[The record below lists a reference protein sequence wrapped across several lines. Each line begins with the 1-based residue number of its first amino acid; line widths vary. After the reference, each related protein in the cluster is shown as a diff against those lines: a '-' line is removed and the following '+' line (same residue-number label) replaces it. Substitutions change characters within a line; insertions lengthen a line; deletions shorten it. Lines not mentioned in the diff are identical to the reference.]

1 MSKSK
6 IKFKFNKSEVKALF
20 DLLTAVDFNRIED
33 QSKRIMIRFILEK
46 VYFKLAKRLTR
57 QFDET
62 SVSFNEAESVALFE
76 VLTTLDDLDIPDYER
91 NVKNNIVTEIHSKMI
106 V

>member
-1 MSKSK
+1 MSKTK
-6 IKFKFNKSEVKALF
+6 IKFNFNKSEVKALF
-20 DLLTAVDFNRIED
+20 DLLTTIDFNRIED
-33 QSKRIMIRFILEK
+33 LSKRIMIRFILEK

-62 SVSFNEAESVALFE
+62 SVSLNEAESVALFE
-76 VLTTLDDLDIPDYER
+76 VLTTLDDLDLPDYER
-91 NVKNNIVTEIHSKMI
+91 NVKNNIIAEIHSKMI

>member
-20 DLLTAVDFNRIED
+20 DLLTTVDFNRIGD
-33 QSKRIMIRFILEK
+33 PSKRIMIRFILEK
-46 VYFKLAKRLTR
+46 VYFKLAKRLSR

-62 SVSFNEAESVALFE
+62 SVGLNEAESVALYE
-76 VLTTLDDLDIPDYER
+76 VLATIDDLDLPEYER
-91 NVKNNIVTEIHSKMI
+91 NVKDNIVTEIHAKMI

>member
-20 DLLTAVDFNRIED
+20 DLLTVVDFNRIED
-33 QSKRIMIRFILEK
+33 LSKRTMIRFILEK
-46 VYFKLAKRLTR
+46 VYFKLAKRLTH
-57 QFDET
+57 QFEET
-62 SVSFNEAESVALFE
+62 SVSFNEAECVALFE
-76 VLTTLDDLDIPDYER
+76 VLTTLDDLDLPDYER
-91 NVKNNIVTEIHSKMI
+91 NVKTNIVTEIHSKMI

>member
-33 QSKRIMIRFILEK
+33 PSKRIMIRFILEK

-62 SVSFNEAESVALFE
+62 SVSFNEAEAVAFFE
-76 VLTTLDDLDIPDYER
+76 VLTTLDDLDLPDYER
-91 NVKNNIVTEIHSKMI
+91 NVKNNIITEIHSKMI